1 MKRPILFTVA
11 LSVTLS
17 VPAQSGDH
25 NYVKVTTAT
34 SLSGGSRA
42 TVIYYDGLG
51 REEQAVMVGGS
62 PSGGSIASAIEYDEY
77 GRMARGLWLSI
88 MAALWLRQVRE

>member
-1 MKRPILFTVA
+1 MERLILFTAA
-11 LSVTLS
+11 LSATLS
-17 VPAQSGDH
+17 LPAQSGDH

-51 REEQAVMVGGS
+51 REEQMVMVGGS
-62 PSGGSIASAIEYDEY
+62 PAGGSIVSAIEYDEY
-77 GRMARGLWLSI
+77 GREVCSWL
-88 MAALWLRQVRE
+88 